1 MLPPSRSGKTEPTS
15 LARNCTLLGTH
26 FPDQITQGESKPPGE
41 RRSRSVFH
49 SSGLHNPIFFGAP
62 TESRSLI
69 WPPYRKDPCHT
80 LEKFFPLGRP
90 LESSASSECHFP
102 IKILNWNDANQHL
115 CPVFPISVTCEVW
128 LQ

>member
-26 FPDQITQGESKPPGE
+26 FPDQIRQGESKPPGE
-41 RRSRSVFH
+41 CKSPSVFH
-49 SSGLHNPIFFGAP
+49 SREPHNPIFSGAP

-90 LESSASSECHFP
+90 LE
-102 IKILNWNDANQHL
+102 
-115 CPVFPISVTCEVW
+115 
-128 LQ
+128 